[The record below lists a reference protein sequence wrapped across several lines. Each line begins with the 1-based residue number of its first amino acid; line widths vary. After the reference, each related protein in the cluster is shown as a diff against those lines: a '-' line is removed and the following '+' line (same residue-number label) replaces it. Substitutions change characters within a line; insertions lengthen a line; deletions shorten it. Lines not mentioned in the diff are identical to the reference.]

1 LIFHITTPIILTV
14 YDMTQYDANY
24 LRYMSI
30 VNSRMVD

>member
-1 LIFHITTPIILTV
+1 MILTV

-30 VNSRMVD
+30 IYSRVVD